1 MCVEDNIII
10 LELSTKENL
19 KIPHIYLS
27 DLKTILFKKLKLHKA
42 CDMFMLT
49 VEHLRYAG
57 DATLLLLLDLLN
69 LIIDN
74 LNYLSCPQLNT
85 SVASV
90 VHKG

>member
-1 MCVEDNIII
+1 MII

-19 KIPHIYLS
+19 KIPHMYLS
-27 DLKTILFKKLKLHKA
+27 DLKTILFKKLKLRKA

-69 LIIDN
+69 LSSAEH
-74 LNYLSCPQLNT
+74 LSCISRAQGEGPPHHT
-85 SVASV
+85 S
-90 VHKG
+90 